1 MPDAPIDSLCRTQA
15 ATPRA
20 MQRVPA
26 LENQWLT
33 TIDKVAKK
41 VLGSHDRT
49 GPALVTEIQ
58 QLSELYTR
66 DRTAIR
72 LSVNAR
78 AARLRFFVPRD
89 LPKIEGPITALHGR
103 GLLPTRDEWRVV
115 DIGAGY
121 GATTLGLARAA
132 KRLGFAKSLHVRA
145 IDDDFAA
152 LETFQALAKEAEA
165 DGLIVP
171 IKLEVMEGNV
181 GVPEPTTLARNA
193 ELVLAGFVMNE
204 LFPPRPDAT
213 PAQAEETRIEL
224 LERWIHRIA
233 IGLPETAF
241 FTLLEPALKQ
251 PTRMLQAVRD
261 KLLSRHEILHPC
273 VHEAPCPL
281 LMRERDWCH
290 ADLPLSLPKGLIAVA
305 KEAGL
310 RHEGLSY
317 ATLTVRGGGRPEAR
331 IPRPLEATIVGGPI
345 ETKGKVEFHLCHDEG
360 MTRLDWLERHGAPPE
375 AMHRGSLVSVD
386 RVVRGERLRQGR
398 DVVATP
404 I

>member
-1 MPDAPIDSLCRTQA
+1 
-15 ATPRA
+15 

-41 VLGSHDRT
+41 VLGPLDRT
-49 GPALVTEIQ
+49 GLPLVTEIQ

-72 LSVNAR
+72 MSSNVR

-89 LPKIEGPITALHGR
+89 LPKIEGPITALFAR
-103 GLLPTRDEWRVV
+103 GLLPTREVLRVV
-115 DIGAGY
+115 DLGAGY

-145 IDDDFAA
+145 YDDDLTA
-152 LETFQALAKEAEA
+152 LDAFEALAKEAA
-165 DGLIVP
+165 QDGLIVP
-171 IKLEVMEGNV
+171 ITLEAMQGNV
-181 GVPEPTTLARNA
+181 GVAEPTVLVRDA
-193 ELVLAGFVMNE
+193 EIALAGFVMNE
-204 LFPPRPDAT
+204 LFPARPDAT
-213 PAQAEETRIEL
+213 PEQAAETRLEL

-233 IGLPETAF
+233 IGLPETGF

-251 PTRMLQAVRD
+251 PTRMLQTVRD
-261 KLLSRHEILHPC
+261 KLLSRHEVLHPC

-281 LMRERDWCH
+281 LLRERDWCH
-290 ADLPLSLPKGLIAVA
+290 ADLPLSLPKGLIPVA

-317 ATLTVRGGGRPEAR
+317 ATLTVRGGGRAEAR
-331 IPRPLEATIVGGPI
+331 SARPLEATIVGGPI
-345 ETKGKVEFHLCHDEG
+345 ATKGKVEFHLCHEEG
-360 MTRLDWLERHGAPPE
+360 MTRLDWLERNGEPPA
-375 AMHRGSLVSVD
+375 AMHRGSFVSLD
-386 RVVRGERLRQGR
+386 RVVRGERVREGR
-398 DVVATP
+398 DVVVRP